1 MNAPLRRV
9 GVVMLVL
16 FGLLFLN
23 LNNVQV
29 VQAHKLKDDPR
40 NTRTLYDRYSRERGK
55 IVVNNGDT
63 AIAQSVKSKVPD
75 DKYTYVRTYP
85 QGPLYAP
92 VTGFQS
98 LIYGST
104 GIEQSQ
110 NKVLWGED
118 SRLLAH
124 KWSDLI
130 TGKTPKGGTV
140 SLTIMRQAQEEAAK
154 QLGDKKGAVV
164 ALDPRTGAILAMY
177 SSPSYDPNPLASH
190 DGTLE
195 SNTWKQLNAAPD
207 KPMLNRA
214 TTDAY
219 PPGSTFKVIMS
230 ALALENGLKPDSM
243 VDAPQTLTL
252 PNSTHLL
259 PNYEGETCSDA
270 GKMQLIDALKVSC
283 NTAFAKIGI
292 DAGADKVQEMA
303 TRFGLNSEPPDIGV
317 RTVRSK
323 TGDLADPAQRAMSS
337 IGQVNVQETPLQ
349 NALVAATVA
358 NGGVQMNPY
367 LVDEI
372 LGADLSVISKH
383 KASERRRVISTDIA
397 AELATMMHKVV
408 TDGTGKRAN
417 LPGYNVF
424 GKTGTAQNAGA
435 DHGWFT
441 GFAQKGNDPP
451 TVAICVFLQNAG
463 HGGSGN
469 ATEIAGNIMQ
479 TILANQGN

>member
-1 MNAPLRRV
+1 MNSPLRKV
-9 GVVMLVL
+9 AVAVAVL

-29 VQAHKLKDDPR
+29 VQANKLRDDPR
-40 NTRTLYDRYSRERGK
+40 NARTLYDRYSRERGK
-55 IVVNNGDT
+55 ILVNNGDT
-63 AIAQSVKSKVPD
+63 AVAQSVKSKVPD

-85 QGPLYAP
+85 EGPLYAP

-104 GIEQSQ
+104 GVESSQ

-140 SLTIMRQAQEEAAK
+140 SLTIMREAQKAAAQ

-177 SSPSYDPNPLASH
+177 SSPSYDPNPLATH
-190 DGTLE
+190 DSALE
-195 SNTWKQLNAAPD
+195 QNTWKTLNASPD

-214 TTDAY
+214 TADAY

-230 ALALENGLKPDSM
+230 ALALENGLKPDST

-292 DAGADKVQEMA
+292 EAGADKVQEMA
-303 TRFGLNSEPPDIGV
+303 NRFGLNAAPPDIGV

-358 NGGVQMNPY
+358 NGGVQMTPY

-372 LGADLSVISKH
+372 LGPDLSVISKH
-383 KASERRRVISTDIA
+383 KASERRVISTDIA
-397 AELATMMHKVV
+397 GELTTMMHKVV

-417 LPGYNVF
+417 LPGYQVS
-424 GKTGTAQNAGA
+424 GKTGTAQNAGP
-435 DHGWFT
+435 DHGWFM